1 MHKFHHQERHGA
13 THHAKVRNC
22 NDVLMTNGRGRQRFL
37 TKARD
42 QHRIV
47 ADQVR
52 QDDLDCMLGLQKD
65 VPRLENDAHAAAPK
79 LALDLV
85 RT

>member
-1 MHKFHHQERHGA
+1 
-13 THHAKVRNC
+13 
-22 NDVLMTNGRGRQRFL
+22 MTNGRGRQRFL

-65 VPRLENDAHAAAPK
+65 VPRLENDAHAAAPEAF
-79 LALDLV
+79 LELITAVEDRFAADRRSRL
-85 RT
+85 